1 MCDAS
6 KVAKISVILLHN
18 CLKVVM
24 ELWIT
29 IRYDNYDI
37 HGSRLTAFSVQ
48 NSKTHSKPLSKT
60 HSKPLWHYFVLR
72 FSG

>member
-37 HGSRLTAFSVQ
+37 HGSRLTAIARRTVSHCGITLCLDLVD
-48 NSKTHSKPLSKT
+48 KTLAVP
-60 HSKPLWHYFVLR
+60 Y
-72 FSG
+72 